1 MAKKNKNRIELTTAL
16 THVDCACLI
25 HDTLY
30 PWDYVERL
38 YNSLCRNL
46 SLPVRMHVYT
56 ESNRVVPGHMIHH
69 ALEEWPGVRG
79 PKRSWWYK
87 IQLFN
92 HLHHQGPLLY
102 LDLDTV
108 IVGNLDWVLALPTD
122 RFWAVQDFKYLFRP
136 AKVSMNSSMMWF
148 DTTRW
153 AHIYQHFDPG
163 QIAHVRTPWH
173 GDQDYLHEQLG
184 CGKENYFEKSRVQSW
199 RWQLKDGGFD
209 FRTRRYKAPGTGT
222 VLGNDVSVLIF
233 HGSPKPHEIQDDVV
247 RQHWC

>member
-1 MAKKNKNRIELTTAL
+1 MAKKNKNRIELTDPL
-16 THVDCACLI
+16 THIDCACLI

-56 ESNRVVPGHMIHH
+56 ERDRVVPGHMIHH

-92 HLHHQGPLLY
+92 HRHHQGPMLY

-108 IVGNLDWVLALPTD
+108 IVGNLDWILSLPTN
-122 RFWAVQDFKYLFRP
+122 RFWTVQDFKYLFRP
-136 AKVSMNSSMMWF
+136 SKIAMNSSMMWF
-148 DTTRW
+148 DTTLW
-153 AHIYQHFDPG
+153 SWIYQHFDPG
-163 QIAHVRTPWH
+163 QISHKRTPWH
-173 GDQDYLHEQLG
+173 GDQDYLHEVLG
-184 CGKENYFEKSRVQSW
+184 PGRENYFEKSRVQSW
-199 RWQLKDGGFD
+199 RWQTKDGGFD
-209 FRTRRYKAPGTGT
+209 FRTRKYRAPGMGT
-222 VLGNDVSVLIF
+222 VIPETTSVLIF
-233 HGSPKPHEIQDDVV
+233 HGSPKPHEIQDPIIN
-247 RQHWC
+247 QHWI